1 VRDGQRHMA
10 PVHRLAVEL
19 SDQRGST
26 QPQQMNGVILKKRSL
41 YHSITAKR
49 FSPTGLIALNL

>member
-1 VRDGQRHMA
+1 MA